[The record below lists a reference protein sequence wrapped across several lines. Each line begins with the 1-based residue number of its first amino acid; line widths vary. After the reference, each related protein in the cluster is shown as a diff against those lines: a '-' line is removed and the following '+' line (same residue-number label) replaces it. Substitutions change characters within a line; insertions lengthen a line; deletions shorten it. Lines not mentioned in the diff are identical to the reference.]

1 MKLNN
6 LSWITLYPE
15 LYREER
21 RLVEKHYPR
30 MKLCTSLLEGGVL
43 AFHGEIMVHGSGG
56 ITKHN
61 VLLLYP
67 SLFPYRVPRLIP
79 VHSLPEDEP
88 HPNSWS
94 NPVIISARH
103 QMADGNL
110 CLVEPDPFREE
121 PDVVRGVDILRRA
134 RAWFFGVRSGH
145 SPYDSLEADL
155 QAHFTRAGDILI
167 GPEFF
172 DDELRKGGYFYA
184 ARLWELPTTLWRFV
198 ALAFS
203 SDFEE
208 LAKFKDCRAS
218 LERPFPWVDQKF
230 WDAAQQVAEGTADF
244 KEASQKELVI
254 RGLWWDL
261 KQEPMPPRT
270 GIDVLRLVS
279 DKDDPRGLER
289 VLETFKGDIST
300 DTYLYVGLRFPDRR
314 GHYDWLFLF
323 IVIRQKREPHPL
335 ILSTDEKI
343 ALMERSKVYALHRH
357 PLLQRELTFR
367 NTGRVPAGI
376 SDRQIAMLGVGALGS
391 VMADLFAKAGVGT
404 LRLYD
409 QDVLQV
415 GNVSRHLCGIESF
428 GESKVE
434 AVELKLIQHNPF
446 SKIVPKLVDLVE
458 SYDVLGGALSD
469 CDLAVSTTA
478 DESLEAAV
486 NEVAVAGSQTVYYVR
501 GMRGGTAGRIFR
513 VIPGRDACRYCIST
527 LMKKAQ
533 SEEAHPAAWI
543 HVPELE
549 GTLLSHECGNPVLA
563 GSGVDLTLISSLAA
577 RVVLNDLAGGF
588 GDDNHWLWASESIPG
603 HSVLDKPFNLVARR
617 LERDPDCPFCA
628 DPPVRQVLVPP
639 DVQEQLERR
648 AIEAGDKETC
658 GILIGYFTDE
668 RVAVVV
674 DASDA
679 GPNAESSAA
688 ICSRD
693 VEYTQQWLEDR
704 LRDSSGEIEYIGEWH
719 SHTSEDTT
727 PSTTDTTSLTD
738 IANSPNYLCR
748 TPVMLILGCSEGVI
762 RRKSAYC
769 FAASRPFREIDYE
782 VGEGATRTPNSLLS
796 KDKSFHD

>member
-21 RLVEKHYPR
+21 RLVEKHYPG
-30 MKLCTSLLEGGVL
+30 MMLCTSLLEGGVL
-43 AFHGEIMVHGSGG
+43 AFHGEIAVHGSGG
-56 ITKHN
+56 ITKHK

-67 SLFPYRVPRLIP
+67 SLFPYRVPMVISVDATP
-79 VHSLPEDEP
+79 VDEP
-88 HPNSWS
+88 HPGWQI
-94 NPVIISARH
+94 NPVILSARH

-110 CLVEPDPFREE
+110 CLVEADPFREE

-145 SPYDSLEADL
+145 SPYDSLDADL
-155 QAHFTRAGDILI
+155 QAHFRRVGDILV

-172 DDELRKGGYFYA
+172 SDELLRGGYFYA
-184 ARLWELPTTLWRFV
+184 ARLLDHSTAFGRFI

-203 SDFEE
+203 SDFED

-218 LERPFPWVDQKF
+218 LEKPFPWVEKRF
-230 WDAAQQVAEGTADF
+230 WDAAQQVAEGTDDF
-244 KEASQKELVI
+244 KDALRHGFVI

-261 KQEPMPPRT
+261 KQEPLPPRS
-270 GIDVLRLVS
+270 GGDVLRLIS
-279 DKDDPRGLER
+279 DEKDPRGLER
-289 VLETFKGDIST
+289 ALEKFKGDIST
-300 DTYLYVGLRFPDRR
+300 ATQQFVGLRFPGRR
-314 GHYDWLFLF
+314 GGYDWLFLL
-323 IVIRQKREPHPL
+323 IAIRPKPEPTPL
-335 ILSTDEKI
+335 ILSTEAKI
-343 ALMERSKVYALHRH
+343 AILERSKVYALHRH
-357 PLLQRELTFR
+357 PLLQRELTLR
-367 NTGRVPAGI
+367 NTGRVPVGV
-376 SDRQIAMLGVGALGS
+376 SERRIALLGVGAIGS
-391 VMADLFAKAGVGT
+391 VMADLFTKAGVGT
-404 LRLYD
+404 LKLYD

-428 GESKVE
+428 GEPKVE
-434 AVELKLIQHNPF
+434 AVELKLTQHNPF
-446 SKIVPKLVDLVE
+446 LKVIPESVDLVE
-458 SYDVLGGALSD
+458 SYDVLGRALSD
-469 CDLAVSTTA
+469 CDLVVSTTA

-486 NEVAVAGSQTVYYVR
+486 NEVAITESRTVYYVR

-527 LMKKAQ
+527 LMKRAHG
-533 SEEAHPAAWI
+533 EAGDSAGWV

-549 GTLLSHECGNPVLA
+549 DTLLSHECGNPVLA
-563 GSGVDLTLISSLAA
+563 GSGVDLTLISSLAS
-577 RVVLNDLAGGF
+577 RIVLNDLASVY
-588 GDDNHWLWASESIPG
+588 GDDNHWLWTSEAIPG
-603 HSVLDKPFNLVARR
+603 HPVLDKPFNLVARR

-628 DPPVRQVLVPP
+628 DPPVRHVLVPTHI
-639 DVQEQLERR
+639 QEQLERK

-658 GILIGYFTDE
+658 GILIGYVNDE
-668 RVAVVV
+668 RAAIVVE
-674 DASDA
+674 ASEA
-679 GPNAESSAA
+679 GPNAESSGA

-704 LRDSSGEIEYIGEWH
+704 LRSSVRKIEYIGEWH

-748 TPVMLILGCSEGVI
+748 TPIMLILGCSERQI
-762 RRKSAYC
+762 RGKSAYC
-769 FAASRPFREIDYE
+769 FAPGRPFREINYK
-782 VGEGATRTPNSLLS
+782 VGCETA
-796 KDKSFHD
+796 